1 MFRRRTKPVIA
12 AEQSDFSAYSDL
24 VVNNACALG
33 GHDGAPSLLFKA
45 IVKDDNANSS
55 LAFEHYF
62 QVSTNQSVSDYTLAL
77 GDFVCSYRGQ
87 PCPDQPNWY
96 TVRTVGFQ
104 IAGGV
109 YESYSQQGVASL
121 ELDGVELA

>member
-1 MFRRRTKPVIA
+1 MSSREVKKAGRRA
-12 AEQSDFSAYSDL
+12 AEDASL
-24 VVNNACALG
+24 TVVI
-33 GHDGAPSLLFKA
+33 KA

-62 QVSTNQSVSDYTLAL
+62 QVPTNQSVSDYTLAL
-77 GDFVCSYRGQ
+77 GDFVCSYRGK